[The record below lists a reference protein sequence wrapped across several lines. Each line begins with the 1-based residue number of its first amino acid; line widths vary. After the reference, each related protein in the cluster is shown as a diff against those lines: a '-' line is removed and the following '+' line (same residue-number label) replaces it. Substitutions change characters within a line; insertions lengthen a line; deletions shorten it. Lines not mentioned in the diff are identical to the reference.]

1 MSKDK
6 KELELKNEMEEI
18 NTNDLDFES
27 ALEKL
32 QKIVEE
38 LEKGGLSLDQTLKE
52 FNQGMQLLKFCNQK
66 LDKAEN
72 KIELML
78 KENNEFKKEVPF
90 DSEIEED

>member
-1 MSKDK
+1 MTNKKDK
-6 KELELKNEMEEI
+6 EDVLDLEN
-18 NTNDLDFES
+18 LDFES

-66 LDKAEN
+66 LDKAEK
-72 KIELML
+72 KIELMI
-78 KENNEFKKEVPF
+78 KENDEFKKEVPF
-90 DSEIEED
+90 ENVLEED

>member
-1 MSKDK
+1 MTDKKVKDK
-6 KELELKNEMEEI
+6 FFDTEN
-18 NTNDLDFES
+18 LDFES

-38 LEKGGLSLDQTLKE
+38 LEKGGISLDQTLAE
-52 FNQGMQLLKFCNQK
+52 FNEGMQLLKFCNQK

-72 KIELML
+72 KIELMI
-78 KENNEFKKEVPF
+78 KENDEFKKEVPF

>member
-1 MSKDK
+1 MTNQNKKDNILD
-6 KELELKNEMEEI
+6 LEN
-18 NTNDLDFES
+18 LDFET

-66 LDKAEN
+66 LDKAEK
-72 KIELML
+72 KIELMI
-78 KENNEFKKEVPF
+78 KENDEFKKEVPF
-90 DSEIEED
+90 ETEIEED

>member
-1 MSKDK
+1 MTKKNKNNGNKKDDILDT
-6 KELELKNEMEEI
+6 E
-18 NTNDLDFES
+18 DLDFES
-27 ALEKL
+27 ALKKL

-38 LEKGGLSLDQTLKE
+38 LEKGGLSLDQTLAE

-66 LDKAEN
+66 LDKAEK

-78 KENNEFKKEVPF
+78 KENNEFTKEVPF